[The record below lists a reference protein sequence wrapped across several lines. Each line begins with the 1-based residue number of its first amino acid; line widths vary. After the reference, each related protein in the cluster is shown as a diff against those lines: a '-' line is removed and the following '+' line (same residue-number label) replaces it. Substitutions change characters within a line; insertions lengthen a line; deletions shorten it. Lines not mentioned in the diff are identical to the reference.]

1 MTPSRSLMLG
11 FSAAALVAG
20 SDQLTKW
27 WIVSVVMQPPQ
38 VIPLTPFFN
47 LVLGWNRGVSF
58 GILNTDSPVAPWLLV
73 LLAGAIVVVLSIWLA
88 KAETR
93 FIAIALGSVIGGA
106 VGNVA
111 DRLRYG
117 AVADFLDFHAFGY
130 HWPAFNVAD
139 SAISLGAAALILDS
153 LFRRPGPTKLPQNN

>member
-1 MTPSRSLMLG
+1 MTPSRLLKFG
-11 FSAAALVAG
+11 FAAAVLVAAV
-20 SDQLTKW
+20 DQLTKW
-27 WIVSVVMQPPQ
+27 WILSAVMQPPR
-38 VIPLTPFFN
+38 VIPIAPFFN

-58 GILNTDSPVAPWLLV
+58 GILNTDSAVAPWLLALV
-73 LLAGAIVVVLSIWLA
+73 AGAIVAVLSVWLA

-93 FIAIALGSVIGGA
+93 FVAGALGCVIGGA
-106 VGNVA
+106 VGNVI

-139 SAISLGAAALILDS
+139 SAITLGAVALILDS
-153 LFRRPGPTKLPQNN
+153 LFRRPGQSKLASK